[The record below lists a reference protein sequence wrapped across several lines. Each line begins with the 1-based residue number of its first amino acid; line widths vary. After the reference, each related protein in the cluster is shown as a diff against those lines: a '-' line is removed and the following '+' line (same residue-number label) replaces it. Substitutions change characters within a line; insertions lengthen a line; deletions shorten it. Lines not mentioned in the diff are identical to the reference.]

1 LAGEREKKGAG
12 TVVEERAGGGRGRQR

>member
-1 LAGEREKKGAG
+1 VGERERKGAG

>member
-1 LAGEREKKGAG
+1 LAGERERKGAG